1 MEALT
6 AAELGRG
13 RTLEEIGNSLS
24 IGLGTVRTHLKQILT
39 KTETN
44 RQAEAV
50 AVIAGSVAA
59 MPPQ

>member
-1 MEALT
+1 M
-6 AAELGRG
+6 
-13 RTLEEIGNSLS
+13 S